1 MEPIPV
7 IRISGDHVEAGR
19 QIGAACREQLA
30 RSLEDARSA
39 PPDGLTWDDMRRA
52 AEPYLAATR
61 THLPWIVAELEGAA
75 TGSGIDLIDLMA
87 LGTEEIWRH
96 PPGSERCSDF
106 AVGPPITADG
116 GIWVAHN
123 NDLSPSTS
131 DQLVAIEWHVTGQPA
146 LFTIGVAGIF
156 ISIGYNSAGLSLT
169 GNELSPND
177 DRIGVPRILI
187 VRDILAQRSA
197 DAAIRAATNS
207 ARASSYNNL
216 IAHIDGSIFS
226 IEGSGGDYALLPP
239 QDGWIVHTNHYV
251 APSMLRYEADPSKI
265 AGSVAR
271 YRRAVELM
279 ANSERPVTPKL
290 LRSFLADRAGAP
302 DCLCKID
309 GEVQTVFWCIIEL
322 SQRAISYGRDPRD
335 PESQQFAFSSKEQI

>member
-1 MEPIPV
+1 MEPIPF
-7 IRISGDHVEAGR
+7 IRVSGDHADAGR
-19 QIGAACREQLA
+19 QIGTACCEQLV
-30 RSLEDARSA
+30 RSLQDARSA

-61 THLPWIVAELEGAA
+61 AHLPWIVAEFEGAA
-75 TGSGIDLIDLMA
+75 AGSGIDLIDLVA

-96 PPGSERCSDF
+96 PPSSERCSDF

-116 GIWVAHN
+116 GIWLAHN
-123 NDLSPSTS
+123 NDLSPSTA
-131 DQLVAIEWHVTGQPA
+131 DQLVAVEWRVTGQPV

-156 ISIGYNSAGLSLT
+156 ISAGYNSAGLSLT

-177 DRIGVPRILI
+177 NRIGVPRILI
-187 VRDILAQRSA
+187 VRDILAQRTA
-197 DAAIRAATNS
+197 DAAIRAATNP

-216 IAHIDGSIFS
+216 IAHTDGTIVN
-226 IEGSGGDYALLPP
+226 IEGSGGDYALLPA
-239 QDGWIVHTNHYV
+239 QDGWVVHTNHYV
-251 APSMLRYEADPSKI
+251 APSMLQYEADPNKI
-265 AGSVAR
+265 AGSIAR

-279 ANSERPVTPKL
+279 ASAERPVAPAL

-309 GEVQTVFWCIIEL
+309 GEVQTVFWCMIAL
-322 SQRAISYGRDPRD
+322 NQGAIAYGRDPRD
-335 PESQQFAFSSKEQI
+335 LESQHFAF